1 MDLTILSHNCIVSLF
16 GFATTIWTGNK
27 NKPAIL
33 MLTPYVHIYA
43 NISLIFVILKQ
54 FSTFTFPGMPSNPLE
69 KQFAL
74 LGTAPTAGLLDVQ
87 KAYRSVFFL

>member
-1 MDLTILSHNCIVSLF
+1 MDRK
-16 GFATTIWTGNK
+16 K

-33 MLTPYVHIYA
+33 ILTPMQIYIYV
-43 NISLIFVILKQ
+43 IFVFLQQ
-54 FSTFTFPGMPSNPLE
+54 FSTFTSPGMPSNPLE